1 MCIASICSVGACA
14 MFLRAKGGGLRACDE
29 EKGKGNG
36 IECRRARKEKGVEK
50 GGESVCVCAVADTER
65 SHARTGDR
73 KSISAF
79 ILPRHTHL
87 LEKGVWFETFFL
99 GNTNTTKYKCLLSIL
114 FKILCILILSTL
126 FLESPPEH
134 YAAGSTYGVMLTF
147 TQQVSKDHST
157 STESGS

>member
-1 MCIASICSVGACA
+1 VRVCDGRHCD
-14 MFLRAKGGGLRACDE
+14 RAL
-29 EKGKGNG
+29 
-36 IECRRARKEKGVEK
+36 AR
-50 GGESVCVCAVADTER
+50 
-65 SHARTGDR
+65 ARTGDR
-73 KSISAF
+73 ESISDF

-147 TQQVSKDHST
+147 TQQVSKDHCT
-157 STESGS
+157 SAESGS